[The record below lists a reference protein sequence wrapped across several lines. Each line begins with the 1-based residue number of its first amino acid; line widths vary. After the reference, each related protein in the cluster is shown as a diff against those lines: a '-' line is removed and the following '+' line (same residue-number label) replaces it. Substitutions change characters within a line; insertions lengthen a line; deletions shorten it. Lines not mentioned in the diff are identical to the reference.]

1 MINRVQVFYEGW
13 NERWHWGTLATSTNP
28 LVRPFYQNARKTPPF
43 RAGRMS
49 TILRSQLDQK
59 TRNDTALLESPTLQA
74 LYVA

>member
-43 RAGRMS
+43 RAGRIRMRGKPR
-49 TILRSQLDQK
+49 RSGRGGCQLF
-59 TRNDTALLESPTLQA
+59 
-74 LYVA
+74 